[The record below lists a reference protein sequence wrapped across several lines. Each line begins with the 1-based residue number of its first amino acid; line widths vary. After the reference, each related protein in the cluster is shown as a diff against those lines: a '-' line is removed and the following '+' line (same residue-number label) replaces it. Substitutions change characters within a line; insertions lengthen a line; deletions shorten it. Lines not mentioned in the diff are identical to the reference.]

1 LKKETLENILGQ
13 WKYAGQ
19 VLLKIR
25 KSRKYS
31 WPVGVCGR
39 DTFKNKSAQKLFL
52 ASGNMLDRYF

>member
-31 WPVGVCGR
+31 WPSHWLRICARVSYFLR
-39 DTFKNKSAQKLFL
+39 YLSSIFPLAKNTF
-52 ASGNMLDRYF
+52 